1 MTVDEIARLVKQ
13 VAKRTDNIFQK
24 ETQYANNKCDENDEN
39 LVAVELN
46 EDQNEMTHNLNYTL
60 NNYFTEISIIK
71 IMDNIF
77 SDGNKDK
84 AEKMKMKQKR

>member
-1 MTVDEIARLVKQ
+1 M
-13 VAKRTDNIFQK
+13 
-24 ETQYANNKCDENDEN
+24 
-39 LVAVELN
+39 ELN
-46 EDQNEMTHNLNYTL
+46 EDQNEMTQNLKYTL

-84 AEKMKMKQKR
+84 AENNENETEKITEVPEDNATE

>member
-1 MTVDEIARLVKQ
+1 M
-13 VAKRTDNIFQK
+13 
-24 ETQYANNKCDENDEN
+24 
-39 LVAVELN
+39 ELN
-46 EDQNEMTHNLNYTL
+46 EDQNEMTHNLSYTL